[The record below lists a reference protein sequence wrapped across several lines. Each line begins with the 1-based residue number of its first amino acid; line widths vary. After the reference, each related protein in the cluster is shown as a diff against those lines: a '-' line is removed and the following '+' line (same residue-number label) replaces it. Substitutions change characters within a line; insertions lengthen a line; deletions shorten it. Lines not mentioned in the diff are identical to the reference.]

1 MSLDLVDPDAISLN
15 HIVVDL
21 SITGSEKYDRTPFVT
36 ESLTYFTV
44 NTLTLLTLLITEH
57 IVL

>member
-1 MSLDLVDPDAISLN
+1 MSLDLIDPDARSLD
-15 HIVVDL
+15 HIFEDL

-36 ESLTYFTV
+36 ESLTYFIV

>member
-1 MSLDLVDPDAISLN
+1 MSLHLVDPDVISLD

-36 ESLTYFTV
+36 ESLTNFTV
-44 NTLTLLTLLITEH
+44 NNLILLTILITEH